1 MSEIK
6 LKKGDKVVMHTCLE
20 SKGKNFG
27 KVWTCHTDSFK
38 CEAGI
43 EVVFLEGFSGFFYT
57 KFLQPV
63 KLDSFCNERIKSLE
77 ASLLD
82 VSTQATKRI
91 GKLKKENAELKK
103 EAEKHKWNNIFLEDC
118 AVYDKKIAEEYTTLQ
133 ECIKRL
139 EKENAELKADNDAR
153 KFAMAMSEK
162 VEKQLR
168 EENAELKA
176 KVGLSIDC
184 EKAQK
189 NGELCLGYGS
199 DEDEPCERCKN
210 CIKCECGY
218 YQLGETEKDDQLTN
232 AKELLKRWVDDRVY
246 TVSEQKDLIA
256 DTEQFIREV
265 EK

>member
-20 SKGKNFG
+20 SKGKNLG

-43 EVVFLEGFSGFFYT
+43 EVVFLEGFSGFFHT

-63 KLDSFCNERIKSLE
+63 KLDSFCNERINSLE

-91 GKLKKENAELKK
+91 EELENENALFKGRNEGFEKQIMGLLIKYEEFYKRFPDLKS
-103 EAEKHKWNNIFLEDC
+103 AM
-118 AVYDKKIAEEYTTLQ
+118 DKAEEV
-133 ECIKRL
+133 
-139 EKENAELKADNDAR
+139 LK
-153 KFAMAMSEK
+153 
-162 VEKQLR
+162 
-168 EENAELKA
+168 ENAELKA

-189 NGELCLGYGS
+189 NGELCLGYGG
-199 DEDEPCERCKN
+199 DEDEPCEQCKN
-210 CIKCECGY
+210 CIKCETGY
-218 YQLGETEKDDQLTN
+218 YQLGETKKDEELNKLQTQIEKMKCCENCKHHYFIGD
-232 AKELLKRWVDDRVY
+232 ELECRLLDKGINCDDR
-246 TVSEQKDLIA
+246 
-256 DTEQFIREV
+256 
-265 EK
+265 EKWELAE

>member
-20 SKGKNFG
+20 SKGKNLG
-27 KVWTCHTDSFK
+27 KVWTCRTDSFK

-63 KLDSFCNERIKSLE
+63 KLDSFCNERINSLE

-91 GKLKKENAELKK
+91 GEL
-103 EAEKHKWNNIFLEDC
+103 E
-118 AVYDKKIAEEYTTLQ
+118 
-133 ECIKRL
+133 
-139 EKENAELKADNDAR
+139 
-153 KFAMAMSEK
+153 
-162 VEKQLR
+162 
-168 EENAELKA
+168 EENAGLKS
-176 KVGLSIDC
+176 KIGMSIDC

-189 NGELCLGYGS
+189 NGELCLGYGG

-210 CIKCECGY
+210 CIKCEGGY
-218 YQLGETEKDDQLTN
+218 YQLGETEKDEKL
-232 AKELLKRWVDDRVY
+232 AKAEEIIRTLYYIIQGRIDY
-246 TVSEQKDLIA
+246 ENNIQIKDSMDLA
-256 DTEQFIREV
+256 KAFLNEV
-265 EK
+265 K

>member
-20 SKGKNFG
+20 SKGKNLG

-91 GKLKKENAELKK
+91 GK
-103 EAEKHKWNNIFLEDC
+103 
-118 AVYDKKIAEEYTTLQ
+118 
-133 ECIKRL
+133 L

-210 CIKCECGY
+210 CIKCEGGY
-218 YQLGETEKDDQLTN
+218 YQLGETEKDAQLTKAEEIIRTLYYIIQGRIDYEN
-232 AKELLKRWVDDRVY
+232 NIQIKDSMDSAKAFLN
-246 TVSEQKDLIA
+246 
-256 DTEQFIREV
+256 EV
-265 EK
+265 K

>member
-20 SKGKNFG
+20 SKGKNLG

-43 EVVFLEGFSGFFYT
+43 EVVFLEGFSGFFCT

-63 KLDSFCNERIKSLE
+63 KLESFCNERIKSLE

-91 GKLKKENAELKK
+91 GKL
-103 EAEKHKWNNIFLEDC
+103 
-118 AVYDKKIAEEYTTLQ
+118 
-133 ECIKRL
+133 

-153 KFAMAMSEK
+153 FAMVMSEK

-168 EENAELKA
+168 EEHAELKA

-189 NGELCLGYGS
+189 NGELCLGYGG

-210 CIKCECGY
+210 CIKCETGY
-218 YQLGETEKDDQLTN
+218 YQLGETEKDE
-232 AKELLKRWVDDRVY
+232 ELNKLQAQIEKMKCCENCKHHYWAGGADLCCRFR
-246 TVSEQKDLIA
+246 ENECKDKIKL
-256 DTEQFIREV
+256 
-265 EK
+265 EKWEFES